1 MGGRAARSGCAS
13 RLFGSERLAAA
24 RTSDADQKRRLRAA
38 RLEPTPFGVDL
49 EPESLERLDAEQRI
63 RARQEQSNRRA
74 CPAAHAHAHRA
85 RLESPT
91 PVVQRD
97 LESLRQCGS
106 PYLAGERRR
115 DD

>member
-1 MGGRAARSGCAS
+1 MGRRAARSGCAS

-24 RTSDADQKRRLRAA
+24 RTSDADQKRRLRVA

-63 RARQEQSNRRA
+63 RARQEQSNCRA
-74 CPAAHAHAHRA
+74 CPAAHAHADRA